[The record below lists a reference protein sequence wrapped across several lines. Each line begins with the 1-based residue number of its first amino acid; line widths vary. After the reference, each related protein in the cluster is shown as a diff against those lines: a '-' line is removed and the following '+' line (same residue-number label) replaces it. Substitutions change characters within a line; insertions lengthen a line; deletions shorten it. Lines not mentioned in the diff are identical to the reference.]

1 MKYFFGVLIGAI
13 IGYITNWVAI
23 KMLFRPHYEKRVFGF
38 KMPFTPGLIPKEKS
52 RISKSIGETVG
63 NHLLTN
69 EVIVNALNNDNIKMH
84 LKNIIKEQITELSKT
99 NKSINEV
106 LQVKLGKCY
115 AELRMR
121 TEHKISDYI
130 LNRFN
135 DEGFIDDVSKF
146 VTDKIIIGLSEKPD
160 KLKAVLENDK
170 FYVMFLNKFAN
181 EEDKEKL
188 SSFIYR
194 KLDGDLNKFINEDK
208 SVEELIPLEVF
219 AALKVYMFNERNSIA
234 NTLLSM
240 LREQEVEIKIKEA
253 IKNNVLSGMNPLA
266 SMFINVDSLYDKF
279 LAAVDGYLGEEDN
292 IVYIVSYLGE
302 AASNFG
308 KKTVGEV
315 FSAVPQHSRQSI
327 MNNISKSIAEKA
339 LSKEVMGEGLKLI
352 TDKIDDFQS
361 YHQILI
367 RISENYQDKITDY
380 IRGVLK
386 NTFKSSD
393 ISVEINKVIR
403 ITLDDLLDNSISIAM
418 PYDNKV
424 ADEIY
429 SIAERVYD
437 KFINNE
443 ASSIINLIN
452 IPKVVEKQ
460 INSFDVD
467 YAEKI
472 ILEIANKELSA
483 ITWLGALLGGILG
496 ILSPLL
502 ASIGS

>member
-23 KMLFRPHYEKRVFGF
+23 KMLFRPHYEKRILGF
-38 KMPFTPGLIPKEKS
+38 KVPFTPGLIPKEKS

-69 EVIVNALNNDNIKMH
+69 EVIINALNNDNIKIH
-84 LKNIIKEQITELSKT
+84 LKNIIKEQVNEFS
-99 NKSINEV
+99 NSNQSINEV
-106 LQVKLGKCY
+106 LQLKLGKY
-115 AELRMR
+115 YTKLRIKAEY
-121 TEHKISDYI
+121 KISDYI

-135 DEGFIDDVSKF
+135 DEGLIDTVSKF

-170 FYVMFLNKFAN
+170 FYALFLNKFAN

-188 SSFIYR
+188 SSFICR
-194 KLDGDLNKFINEDK
+194 NLDEDLNKFINEDK
-208 SVEELIPLEVF
+208 CIEELIPSEIF
-219 AALKVYMFNERNSIA
+219 AALNVYMFNERHSIV
-234 NTLLSM
+234 NKLLSM
-240 LREQEVEIKIKEA
+240 LREEEVEIKIKEA
-253 IKNNVLSGMNPLA
+253 IKNNVLSGMNSLA

-279 LAAVDGYLGEEDN
+279 LVAIDGYLGEEDN

-315 FSAVPQHSRQSI
+315 LSAVPENSKQSI
-327 MNNISKSIAEKA
+327 MNTISKSIVEKA
-339 LSKEVMGEGLKLI
+339 LSKEIIDEGLKFI
-352 TDKIDDFQS
+352 TDKVDNFHS

-380 IRGVLK
+380 IRRVLR

-393 ISVEINKVIR
+393 ISVKINNVIR
-403 ITLDDLLDNSISIAM
+403 VTLDDILDNSMSIAM

-429 SIAERVYD
+429 SIAERIYD

-452 IPKVVEKQ
+452 IPQVVEKQ

-472 ILEIANKELSA
+472 ILEIANKELAA

-502 ASIGS
+502 ATIGA